1 MNSNEQRHLTIIF
14 IGMGLCLLLIAVVGI
29 AISL

>member
-29 AISL
+29 VSSL